1 MSTTNTKQFP
11 VYGPTFR
18 SKMDLMGIRFNN
30 EPGDGSGA
38 GGSSN
43 SDGAKPDESLGDAG
57 KAALTAERKRANDLD
72 KENKRLAA
80 LLKEKEDADLSEL
93 QKVTKER
100 DDLLVTNQSL
110 SRENLRFKVA
120 TSTENFPANL
130 VGRLQGDDE
139 ASMRADATAL
149 IEQFGGQQKVIP
161 KADPSVGKKQSASGL
176 STLDEFNNTID
187 ELFEKQ

>member
-38 GGSSN
+38 GGPSN
-43 SDGAKPDESLGDAG
+43 SDGAKPDESLGEAG
-57 KAALTAERKRANDLD
+57 KAALTAERKRANDFE
-72 KENKRLAA
+72 KENRRLAA
-80 LLKEKEDADLSEL
+80 LLKEKEDADLSEF

-100 DDLLVTNQSL
+100 DDLLATNQSL

-120 TSTENFPANL
+120 TSTENFPPNL

-139 ASMRADATAL
+139 AAMRADATAL
-149 IEQFGGQQKVIP
+149 IEQFGGQKTVIP
-161 KADPSVGKKQSASGL
+161 KADPSVGKKRSASGL